1 MGAVEL
7 KFSGFFEKYDYL
19 KDFQC
24 PQCRQYISEEDIEK
38 KNYMLW
44 VSDYANEL
52 TKERSLGSTY
62 YGLSFWLRLVEHQN
76 CPDTETCEKCGEL
89 LLLTNLKELN
99 SGYYCIFC
107 IAEVNHE

>member
-1 MGAVEL
+1 
-7 KFSGFFEKYDYL
+7 
-19 KDFQC
+19 
-24 PQCRQYISEEDIEK
+24 
-38 KNYMLW
+38 MLW